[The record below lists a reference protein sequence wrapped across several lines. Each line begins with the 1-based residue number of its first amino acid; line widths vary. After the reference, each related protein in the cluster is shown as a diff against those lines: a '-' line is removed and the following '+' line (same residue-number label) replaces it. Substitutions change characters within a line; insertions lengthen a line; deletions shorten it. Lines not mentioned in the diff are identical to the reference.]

1 MIGAGWLGDVH
12 ARAWARLRH
21 HYPDLNL
28 QPRLEAVADSVP
40 AALTRAVSRH
50 GYLRSYDDWR
60 DLVDDPAV
68 QAISVTTPNALH
80 REIGAAVAAA
90 GKHLWIEK
98 PVGLSVEDARIVRD
112 AVRRAGVAA
121 TVGFNYRS
129 VPAYARLCQLVA
141 EGAIGTPT
149 HASVSLRSDYAAH
162 PLGALSWRFQAATG
176 GHGILGDLGSHA
188 VDLTRAVLG
197 DLEALVAQ
205 TATFIRER
213 PLPDEGEAA
222 YGHGL
227 GRSDAPSGLVENE
240 DYLVALARTRR
251 GALVTLECSRVA
263 TGEQNSYRVEVH
275 ATQGFVAWDYRTT
288 GELWVSSGIEYVD
301 QPVRRVLVGAEAGDY
316 ARFQPGSANAM
327 SYGLSRANRD
337 SRNLQRALK
346 SRVTGIASEKLRIDQ
361 SRGVQ
366 PGEP

>member
-1 MIGAGWLGDVH
+1 M
-12 ARAWARLRH
+12 
-21 HYPDLNL
+21 
-28 QPRLEAVADSVP
+28 
-40 AALTRAVSRH
+40 
-50 GYLRSYDDWR
+50 
-60 DLVDDPAV
+60 
-68 QAISVTTPNALH
+68 
-80 REIGAAVAAA
+80 
-90 GKHLWIEK
+90 
-98 PVGLSVEDARIVRD
+98 
-112 AVRRAGVAA
+112 
-121 TVGFNYRS
+121 
-129 VPAYARLCQLVA
+129 
-141 EGAIGTPT
+141 
-149 HASVSLRSDYAAH
+149 
-162 PLGALSWRFQAATG
+162 
-176 GHGILGDLGSHA
+176 
-188 VDLTRAVLG
+188 LG
-197 DLEALVAQ
+197 DLEPLVAQ
-205 TATFIRER
+205 AETFIRER

-275 ATQGFVAWDYRTT
+275 ASQGFVAWDYRTT

>member
-1 MIGAGWLGDVH
+1 MLLPHPIFRLPKAVPPVRYPPPACPSERPGGATG
-12 ARAWARLRH
+12 
-21 HYPDLNL
+21 
-28 QPRLEAVADSVP
+28 
-40 AALTRAVSRH
+40 
-50 GYLRSYDDWR
+50 
-60 DLVDDPAV
+60 
-68 QAISVTTPNALH
+68 
-80 REIGAAVAAA
+80 GAT
-90 GKHLWIEK
+90 EK
-98 PVGLSVEDARIVRD
+98 PSQVL
-112 AVRRAGVAA
+112 
-121 TVGFNYRS
+121 
-129 VPAYARLCQLVA
+129 
-141 EGAIGTPT
+141 GALN
-149 HASVSLRSDYAAH
+149 LRSDYAAH
-162 PLGALSWRFQAATG
+162 PLGALSWRFQAAMVR

-188 VDLTRAVLG
+188 VDLTSAVLG

-275 ATQGFVAWDYRTT
+275 ASQGFVAWDYRTT

-327 SYGLSRANRD
+327 SYDDTKVIELSGFVRSILSGVHEGAQLTDAVAAAEALDAMVRSAAGAGWVELGDTVTAPGPTGVIGIDGMGAPCGSPSSGPVAPRSGQVEPQVEPRRNRPR
-337 SRNLQRALK
+337 SW
-346 SRVTGIASEKLRIDQ
+346 
-361 SRGVQ
+361 
-366 PGEP
+366 EP